1 MSVVPITTGAPTSP
15 ELLPAPDKEYGL
27 TDNPAVSFDDE
38 EQLATDTSDY
48 ERSVTGTPLLGSPL
62 ISFEE
67 GANDAEEAAVEGS
80 SPATTSSSLSLLDLD
95 FGPPSTDGLSLM
107 VRCQPRRFVYHRFPC
122 TDVASTV
129 GARAQSSSNLLDL
142 PAGTQAS
149 DKERSF
155 TASEVVGASKSYSL
169 IVMDETGSQS
179 DVRTTSPTSAVA

>member
-1 MSVVPITTGAPTSP
+1 VSVVPITTGAPTSP

-48 ERSVTGTPLLGSPL
+48 ERSITGTPLLGSPL

-67 GANDAEEAAVEGS
+67 GANDAEEAAAEGS

-122 TDVASTV
+122 TDLLRRRWMRAPSPPPTCSTF
-129 GARAQSSSNLLDL
+129 LLERRL
-142 PAGTQAS
+142 RTRS
-149 DKERSF
+149 DHSPP
-155 TASEVVGASKSYSL
+155 
-169 IVMDETGSQS
+169 
-179 DVRTTSPTSAVA
+179 VRWSGPVSPIL